1 MKTLKEDL
9 ATKNIIAIQKL
20 KDAMIK
26 VKSKSEVI
34 NKLKFDIRKSIDEL
48 NDLLGEV
55 NEAAQV
61 MFLIDV
67 KRKKTEW
74 EN

>member
-67 KRKKTEW
+67 KR
-74 EN
+74 